1 MWDSRWSRVG
11 CSARCLDSACPV
23 CGLNLL
29 QFQLML
35 LEVVPLGLMQLRA
48 GSCSIAQIA
57 QGSEF
62 QTHGERR
69 SSITC
74 QFARVVKGV
83 DLRCTAGNCAWVRT
97 PQLTF
102 KHLELQPAIR
112 ACVQNRVC
120 SFAPELSMV
129 CLPTSACM
137 NDAFGYVAGAMSRCR
152 LHAPGHSCRHMML
165 LQDASLNSS
174 VVDTQSP
181 ESGN

>member
-1 MWDSRWSRVG
+1 MFQVCVHCNALMWDSRWSCVG

-62 QTHGERR
+62 QMHGERR
-69 SSITC
+69 ASITC
-74 QFARVVKGV
+74 QSARVVKGV
-83 DLRCTAGNCAWVRT
+83 DLRSTAGNCAWVRT

-102 KHLELQPAIR
+102 KHLELQPAI
-112 ACVQNRVC
+112 VRVC
-120 SFAPELSMV
+120 GL
-129 CLPTSACM
+129 
-137 NDAFGYVAGAMSRCR
+137 GYAASRPNCR
-152 LHAPGHSCRHMML
+152 WCVYRQALA
-165 LQDASLNSS
+165 
-174 VVDTQSP
+174 
-181 ESGN
+181 